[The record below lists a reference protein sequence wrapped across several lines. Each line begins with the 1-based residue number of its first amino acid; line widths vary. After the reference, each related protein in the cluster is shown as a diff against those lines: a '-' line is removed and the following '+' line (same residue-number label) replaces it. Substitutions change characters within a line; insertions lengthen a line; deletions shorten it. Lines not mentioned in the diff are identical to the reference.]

1 MAVHLFPKRGI
12 AMTRRQSLIGAVV
25 LLAVAG
31 IVCGSHAVLSALAA
45 QTPNNMLKVTPLP
58 TPGSYKIDPVH
69 SFAYFGAR
77 HHVVGLVRGRFEKMN
92 GTITSSRNPAECAV
106 DVNIDIDSLTT
117 QNSRR
122 DKDLRGPDYF
132 DAAKF
137 QTMRYQGHG
146 IRHLSGN
153 NWVMDGELTLHGVT
167 RTVQLNFAYN
177 GAFADQ
183 DPGDP
188 MRLAFHGTAGVKR
201 ADFGMGARDNASELG
216 SLTTPDVAIE
226 IDVEADAIAPVK

>member
-1 MAVHLFPKRGI
+1 
-12 AMTRRQSLIGAVV
+12 MTRRQSLIGAAV

-31 IVCGSHAVLSALAA
+31 VVCGSNAFRSTLAA
-45 QTPNNMLKVTPLP
+45 QRTENMPKATALP
-58 TPGSYKIDPVH
+58 MPGSYKIDPVH

-77 HHVVGLVRGRFEKMN
+77 HHVVGLVRGRFEKVN
-92 GTITSSRNPAECAV
+92 GTITSSKNPAECAV
-106 DVNIDIDSLTT
+106 DVSIDIASLTT
-117 QNSRR
+117 QNAKR
-122 DKDLRGPDYF
+122 DEDLRGPDYF

-137 QTMRYQGHG
+137 PTMRYQGHG

-167 RTVQLNFAYN
+167 RTVPLNFTYN

-188 MRLAFHGTAGVKR
+188 TRLAFHGTAGVKR

-216 SLTTPDVAIE
+216 LLTTPDVAIE
-226 IDVEADAIAPVK
+226 IDVEADSIAPVK